1 MSCNCRLS
9 GVTFNPLLGYDK
21 SIENKYFIGDFVMKN
36 KTLIRELRKQ
46 KGWTQENLAEKC
58 NLSVRTI
65 QRLESGEDG
74 NLTTLNL
81 VAKAF
86 EVKIGDLFE
95 SIGDSSKEK
104 DISDYSENQSEQVEQ
119 RHMVQQLYTIVRLLF
134 IVIMIGVAPFIQHFG
149 LLWAIMWPI
158 GFMLLKIINSTW
170 FNPLLDKKYPL
181 TRGINIKKYT
191 QK

>member
-1 MSCNCRLS
+1 
-9 GVTFNPLLGYDK
+9 
-21 SIENKYFIGDFVMKN
+21 MKN
-36 KTLIRELRKQ
+36 KTLIKDLRKQ

-95 SIGDSSKEK
+95 SIGNSSKEK

-119 RHMVQQLYTIVRLLF
+119 RRMVQKLYIIAILLF
-134 IVIMIGVAPFIQHFG
+134 IAIMIGIAPFMKHFG
-149 LLWAIMWPI
+149 FLWAIMWPI
-158 GFMLLKIINSTW
+158 GFILLKISNDTW

-181 TRGINIKKYT
+181 TRGVNIKKYT
-191 QK
+191 KK

>member
-1 MSCNCRLS
+1 
-9 GVTFNPLLGYDK
+9 
-21 SIENKYFIGDFVMKN
+21 MKN

-95 SIGDSSKEK
+95 SIGNSSKEK
-104 DISDYSENQSEQVEQ
+104 DISDYSENQSEQVKQ
-119 RHMVQQLYTIVRLLF
+119 RRMVQ
-134 IVIMIGVAPFIQHFG
+134 
-149 LLWAIMWPI
+149 
-158 GFMLLKIINSTW
+158 
-170 FNPLLDKKYPL
+170 
-181 TRGINIKKYT
+181 
-191 QK
+191 

>member
-1 MSCNCRLS
+1 
-9 GVTFNPLLGYDK
+9 
-21 SIENKYFIGDFVMKN
+21 MKN

-81 VAKAF
+81 IAKAF

-119 RHMVQQLYTIVRLLF
+119 RHMVQKIYIIARLLF
-134 IVIMIGVAPFIQHFG
+134 IVIMICMAPFIQHFS